1 MPFRGVI
8 LILLIGCVIAMVF
21 RHRIYS
27 ITQRFLMS
35 DEEIRRNFEK
45 ENKENKDE

>member
-8 LILLIGCVIAMVF
+8 LILLIGCVVALIF
-21 RHRIYS
+21 RRGIYRF
-27 ITQRFLMS
+27 TQRFLMS
-35 DEEIRRNFEK
+35 DEEIRRNFET